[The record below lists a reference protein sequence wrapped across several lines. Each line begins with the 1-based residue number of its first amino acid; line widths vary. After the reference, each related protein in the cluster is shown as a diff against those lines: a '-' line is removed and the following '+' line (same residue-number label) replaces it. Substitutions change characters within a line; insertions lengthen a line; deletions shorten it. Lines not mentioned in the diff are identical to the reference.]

1 MEKLT
6 LAMQIENVLVLV
18 IQHNERQ
25 AKKNTDK
32 DQSQKVEQTT
42 NVRYYPQ
49 YTNNLEAEQKIL
61 CAVSIFHNKISWV

>member
-6 LAMQIENVLVLV
+6 LAMQIEIVLVLV

-32 DQSQKVEQTT
+32 DQSQKVEQTM

-61 CAVSIFHNKISWV
+61 LNRYVMCNKQG

>member
-6 LAMQIENVLVLV
+6 LAMQIEIVLVLV

-61 CAVSIFHNKISWV
+61 LNRYVMCNRQG